1 MRGSLVS
8 LPITAPTAIPLR
20 SGHYGSPLAQNMVYG
35 DCLQEAFFIPQ
46 LEGMAFVG
54 RFPRRLR
61 QLESRFVPVFSD
73 AEHVC
78 VEVAHFKCSTRR
90 TLVHP
95 CGVTKVIRK
104 RDGMT

>member
-1 MRGSLVS
+1 MKGSPVS

-35 DCLQEAFFIPQ
+35 DCLQEALFIPQ

-61 QLESRFVPVFSD
+61 QLDSRFVPVLSD

-78 VEVAHFKCSTRR
+78 VEVAHFKCSTSRAF
-90 TLVHP
+90 VPP
-95 CGVTKVIRK
+95 CGVTKEIRK
-104 RDGMT
+104 RNGTT